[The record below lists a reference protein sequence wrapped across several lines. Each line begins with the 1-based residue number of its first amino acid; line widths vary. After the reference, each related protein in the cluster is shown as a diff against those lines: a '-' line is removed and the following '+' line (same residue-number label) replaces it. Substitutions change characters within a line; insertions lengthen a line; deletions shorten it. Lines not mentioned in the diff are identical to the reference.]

1 MYCLSVKNSEENSRL
16 FQAFKGAFIFQGIG
30 DGNPVPPSR
39 RLSDTTIAFSNFC
52 SFSRSVFP
60 FTSRSDF
67 LSHSHLLLCLFV
79 HFSLLFY
86 RLIHFTPFA
95 SFGGGRFGLTPKDRT
110 VLATHLRR
118 RVASTF
124 ETMLSLMT
132 RPHFFGT
139 HPETRDQRSTSSWP
153 KPRSKKRT
161 GMLKMFVFFFIPKA
175 TCVGLQEGGCVCET
189 KLVCSLYFSSG
200 VNKLGFKT
208 SCYAPTLFYKVLQEQ
223 TNFS

>member
-95 SFGGGRFGLTPKDRT
+95 SFGGGAIRIDTKRQNGARHSLAQTSGL
-110 VLATHLRR
+110 HLRNNVVIDDATTFLR
-118 RVASTF
+118 DAS
-124 ETMLSLMT
+124 
-132 RPHFFGT
+132 
-139 HPETRDQRSTSSWP
+139 
-153 KPRSKKRT
+153 
-161 GMLKMFVFFFIPKA
+161 
-175 TCVGLQEGGCVCET
+175 
-189 KLVCSLYFSSG
+189 
-200 VNKLGFKT
+200 
-208 SCYAPTLFYKVLQEQ
+208 
-223 TNFS
+223 